1 MFNHNRARALLAG
14 FALNLLTTIGSAK
27 DQVPTQDSATSGTEP
42 LTLGTIDGEED
53 GSLSTINI
61 RLNHEP
67 TWSKLGPVQD
77 HGSFLQL
84 ILPGTLVP
92 EPGKFFDTETKV
104 IPKVAAV
111 QLTPSDAGLRFFVEK
126 DAATVK
132 QALETE
138 TLGNRIVLTIDHNKL
153 QEANANAL
161 ASFPDK
167 RKIDVVGPPQ
177 LSETTAEQVIASTQV
192 THDEPAPSERLKA
205 EIKERQ
211 AVGHSGFDFQSKLTQ
226 VSAFSAVMFALLIAV
241 KMMRPFRR
249 RRKSGADEFLDDGP
263 VTIKTLASLN
273 LAARQ
278 KVSLLQVGGEKILIG
293 VTPENVSFLTTIGT
307 SSTNNHRAPVQK
319 PVPPPMIQA
328 TKDFATQLSESS
340 DAIPMKLAPAPA
352 KKPVAETKLSTPNP
366 GVPAVG
372 SRVNIA
378 ISEEGIQTVAAPKAR
393 AATNK
398 PSVKP
403 TASSS
408 SPSAPQEAIDDVT
421 RMIREKLKTLRS
433 I

>member
-1 MFNHNRARALLAG
+1 MFTQKRVKALLAG
-14 FALNLLTTIGSAK
+14 FALNLVTTIGSAK
-27 DQVPTQDSATSGTEP
+27 DLVPSSDSANSAEP
-42 LTLGTIDGEED
+42 LTLGRIDGEEE

-61 RLNHEP
+61 RLNREP

-84 ILPGTLVP
+84 VLPGTLVP
-92 EPGKFFDTETKV
+92 EPGKFYDTETKV

-111 QLTPSDAGLRFFVEK
+111 QLTPSDAGLRFFVER

-138 TLGNRIVLTIDHNKL
+138 TLGNRIVLTIDNNKI
-153 QEANANAL
+153 QEAKAKAL
-161 ASFPDK
+161 ASYPAPEGSQL
-167 RKIDVVGPPQ
+167 VGPPTPT
-177 LSETTAEQVIASTQV
+177 EVTADQVIASTQV
-192 THDEPAPSERLKA
+192 THDEPPPSERLKA

-211 AVGHSGFDFQSKLTQ
+211 AFSQGGFDFQAKLMQ
-226 VSAFSAVMFALLIAV
+226 VSAFSAVMLALLIIV
-241 KMMRPFRR
+241 KMVRPFTRR
-249 RRKSGADEFLDDGP
+249 RRTGVDDLLDDGP

-293 VTPENVSFLTTIGT
+293 VTPENVSFLTTIG
-307 SSTNNHRAPVQK
+307 APNPITQK
-319 PVPPPMIQA
+319 VSAQRTVPPAMLQA
-328 TKDFATQLSESS
+328 NKDFATHLSESDDS
-340 DAIPMKLAPAPA
+340 IPMKPAPA
-352 KKPVAETKLSTPNP
+352 APSRPAQQQKPAAPKPAAP
-366 GVPAVG
+366 KPAAPAVG

-378 ISEEGIQTVAAPKAR
+378 ISEDGIQSVSVPVQK
-393 AATNK
+393 K
-398 PSVKP
+398 LPSKT
-403 TASSS
+403 TAKVESQ
-408 SPSAPQEAIDDVT
+408 PAPQEAIDDVT